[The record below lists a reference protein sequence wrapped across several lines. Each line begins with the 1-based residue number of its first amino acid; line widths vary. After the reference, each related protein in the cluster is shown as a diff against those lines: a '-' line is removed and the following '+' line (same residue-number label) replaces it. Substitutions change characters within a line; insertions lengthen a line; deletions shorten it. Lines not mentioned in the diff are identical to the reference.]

1 MATTKT
7 KKVVEKTPTVEQ
19 RLKEKNQ
26 AFECLSKQYALL
38 NREHEGL
45 RNSFAMIKSNYER
58 EKNRLDKVIDSL
70 LNHSKTK

>member
-1 MATTKT
+1 MATKT
-7 KKVVEKTPTVEQ
+7 KKVVEKTPTAEQ
-19 RLKEKNQ
+19 QLKEKNQ

-45 RNSFAMIKSNYER
+45 RNSFAMIKSNYEL